1 VWKWGL
7 TPFTALTME
16 NVNMNCKNISD
27 MGRIP
32 PKREN
37 HQQIDTLF
45 PCQAA
50 YIIVWQLIR
59 GNSYLMYR
67 QMCWGHVTSHDDVH
81 SNHSKNLWDQG
92 KTKADAIQ
100 RPFWTK
106 LNLHISVRCFQSG
119 FPAQETSSK
128 DLLSKKGSIGKTFR
142 ILWEN
147 LKRLT
152 PYFD

>member
-1 VWKWGL
+1 
-7 TPFTALTME
+7 ME

-100 RPFWTK
+100 RPF
-106 LNLHISVRCFQSG
+106 
-119 FPAQETSSK
+119 
-128 DLLSKKGSIGKTFR
+128 
-142 ILWEN
+142 
-147 LKRLT
+147 
-152 PYFD
+152 